1 MHPFLVNFSAFP
13 IIFNLPYKKSENTV
27 SSSTHTTQIAPKA
40 LNKCHILVAEDNLMN
55 QKYISSLLNKWEINY
70 TIVIDGSKAVEEA
83 QKQLFDLIL
92 MDIQMPNMDGYE
104 ATNTIRNT
112 ENLNQKTPI
121 IALTASAMPEQKIKA
136 MEVGMNDFVTKPF
149 TPNNLLNILQSFIN
163 P

>member
-1 MHPFLVNFSAFP
+1 
-13 IIFNLPYKKSENTV
+13 
-27 SSSTHTTQIAPKA
+27 
-40 LNKCHILVAEDNLMN
+40 
-55 QKYISSLLNKWEINY
+55 
-70 TIVIDGSKAVEEA
+70 
-83 QKQLFDLIL
+83 
-92 MDIQMPNMDGYE
+92 MPNMDGYE